1 MERLDRAATELESTP
16 DSQGAE
22 VRTRMDTVWRTRF
35 EDLLESMDEPERAE
49 SAEQLRELIE
59 MVPKVA
65 GQESD
70 VRNAVVTGAGAM
82 VGEHVDI
89 HAEQGSF
96 AAGAA
101 NISGSVTL
109 GATPPRPGTSR
120 S

>member
-1 MERLDRAATELESTP
+1 MERLDRAATELENAP
-16 DSQGAE
+16 ESQGAE

-49 SAEQLRELIE
+49 GAEQLRELVQ
-59 MVPKVA
+59 MVQRVA
-65 GQESD
+65 GQDSD
-70 VRNAVVTGAGAM
+70 ARKTVITGAGAM

-109 GATPPRPGTSR
+109 GATPPRPGT
-120 S
+120 